1 MSLTNN
7 FQCAECGAILREFIA
22 AMPSDFRNLKES
34 WLTSGRDLGELRDET
49 LASFAQ
55 DDSAHSPLGHY
66 PRTREARR
74 RIAEHETLTGHS
86 VFTHGQ
92 RIALYG
98 PNF

>member
-7 FQCAECGAILREFIA
+7 FHCVECAAILREFTA
-22 AMPSDFRNLKES
+22 AMPSDFRNLRES
-34 WLTSGRDLGELRDET
+34 WLASGRDLGELRNEM

-55 DDSAHSPLGHY
+55 EEADWFTGHY

-74 RIAEHETLTGHS
+74 RMAEHEALTGHT
-86 VFTHGQ
+86 VFTHGL
-92 RIALYG
+92 RVALSG